1 MDKENR
7 EKKLRESEF
16 KNLKEIKSKNLN
28 EIELKQNK
36 YAEKI
41 SAVPAEQLAKALETL
56 MAKDKDKS
64 KR

>member
-1 MDKENR
+1 MDKKNQG
-7 EKKLRESEF
+7 KKL
-16 KNLKEIKSKNLN
+16 K

-41 SAVPAEQLAKALETL
+41 SAVSAEQLAKALETL

-64 KR
+64 KRQK

>member
-1 MDKENR
+1 MDNDKR
-7 EKKLRESEF
+7 EKKLREIESN
-16 KNLKEIKSKNLN
+16 NLK

-41 SAVPAEQLAKALETL
+41 SAVSAEQLAKALESL

>member
-16 KNLKEIKSKNLN
+16 KNLKEIKSKNLK

-41 SAVPAEQLAKALETL
+41 SAVPAVPLAKALETL
-56 MAKDKDKS
+56 MSKDKDK
-64 KR
+64 K

>member
-7 EKKLRESEF
+7 EKKLRESES
-16 KNLKEIKSKNLN
+16 KNLK

-56 MAKDKDKS
+56 MSKDKDK
-64 KR
+64 K